1 MLGTMLAIVLLAAP
15 QGVPAGAQCPS
26 APATAAPALRTLDRS
41 LELAGANAAELRQ
54 ALAASEPASREDMEW
69 LVRTMPPPDLATL
82 KSGFLLR
89 NVRLAERA
97 RTEAPWGR
105 DLPPEL
111 FRQYVLPYA
120 NLNERRD
127 DWRQDF
133 VDRFAAGAWK
143 FTDPI
148 DAVRWIN
155 DRLMA
160 DCKVGFDWT
169 KRIKTEQS
177 PYETMQV
184 GWGSCTAMSIL
195 LVDACRAV
203 GIPARITGIPAW
215 TQATGNHNW
224 VEAWWDRWYIVP
236 EAGKDP
242 RQPDWVREQCRSQ
255 ARADDWV
262 HAVYAAAW
270 RPTGTHFPLCW
281 AFEIEWVPALNV
293 TRLLNEEV
301 AHRVAVPGGGPAT
314 VEARWRGE
322 LVARARAGAD
332 GTATLPL
339 ARGEAFELTFVR
351 PDGSRSVTT
360 VTP

>member
-1 MLGTMLAIVLLAAP
+1 MLGTMLAIVLLAVP
-15 QGVPAGAQCPS
+15 QGVPAGAQLPS
-26 APATAAPALRTLDRS
+26 TPAAAAPALRTLERS

-54 ALAASEPASREDMEW
+54 ALAAIEPGAREDMEW
-69 LVRTMPPPDLATL
+69 LVRTMPQPDLCTL
-82 KSGFLLR
+82 NSGFLLR

-97 RTEAPWGR
+97 RDGAPWGR

-143 FTDPI
+143 LTDPI

-195 LVDACRAV
+195 LVDACRAA
-203 GIPARITGIPAW
+203 GIPARIAGIPAW
-215 TQATGNHNW
+215 TQATGNHTW
-224 VEAWWDRWYIVP
+224 VEVWWDRWYIVP

-242 RQPDWVREQCRSQ
+242 RRPEWVRERCRTQ

-281 AFEIEWVPALNV
+281 AFEIEWVPALNI
-293 TRLLNEEV
+293 TRLLNDEV
-301 AHRVAVPGGGPAT
+301 AHRVTVAGGGPAT
-314 VEARWRGE
+314 VEARWNGE
-322 LVARARAGAD
+322 LVARARAGTD

-339 ARGEAFELTFVR
+339 ARGETFELAFVR

>member
-1 MLGTMLAIVLLAAP
+1 MVGTLLALVLLAPPRDAT
-15 QGVPAGAQCPS
+15 AGATCPP
-26 APATAAPALRTLDRS
+26 APIVSLRTL
-41 LELAGANAAELRQ
+41 EQ
-54 ALAASEPASREDMEW
+54 ALALARTNADALRSALAAVEPESRDDLEW
-69 LVRTMPPPDLATL
+69 LVRTMPPGDLAAL
-82 KSGFLLR
+82 KPEFLLR
-89 NVRLAERA
+89 NVRLAHRA
-97 RTEAPWGR
+97 RDGSPWGR

-120 NLNERRD
+120 SLNERRD

-195 LVDACRAV
+195 LVDACRAA
-203 GIPARITGIPAW
+203 GIPARIVGIPAW
-215 TQATGNHNW
+215 TQATGNHTW
-224 VEAWWDRWYIVP
+224 VEVWWDRWHIVP

-242 RQPDWVREQCRSQ
+242 RQPDWVREQCRTQ

-262 HAVYAAAW
+262 HAVYAATW
-270 RPTGTHFPLCW
+270 RPTGTHFPMCW
-281 AFEIEWVPALNV
+281 AFEIEWVPALNI

-301 AHRVAVPGGGPAT
+301 AYRALVPGGGPT
-314 VEARWRGE
+314 IVEARWHGD
-322 LVARARAGAD
+322 LIARARAGAD

-339 ARGEAFELTFVR
+339 ARGETFELTFVR
-351 PDGSRSVTT
+351 PDGSRSATT